1 MSTRR
6 LMDWQPERRPDTMG
20 PMASSEVEASHNPG
34 ASTPP
39 IWRRLFH
46 IVAGSSV
53 PLAGI
58 FAPEQAM
65 VIALAV
71 LAAGGLSLDLV
82 RFRISGLNQMFLRW
96 FAPLLKVEEGHR
108 ITGATYML
116 IAALIAFYL
125 FSTTIAVAAMM
136 FLALGDPA
144 AALVGRRTPGPR
156 FWGKSP
162 GGTAAFVA
170 VAMLAVAVLG
180 GTGAVDYH
188 WGLLVG
194 AVVAGLVELAPL
206 RLDDN
211 LTVPLIAGAVMH
223 ILVA

>member
-1 MSTRR
+1 
-6 LMDWQPERRPDTMG
+6 
-20 PMASSEVEASHNPG
+20 MASTEAHNGYDLSAP
-34 ASTPP
+34 APQ

-46 IVAGSSV
+46 LLAGSSV
-53 PLAGI
+53 PVAGI
-58 FAPEQAM
+58 FAPEHGM

-71 LAAGGLSLDLV
+71 LAAGGLLLDLL
-82 RFRISGLNQMFLRW
+82 RFRIIWLNQVFLRW
-96 FAPLLKVEEGHR
+96 FAPLLKPEEGHR

-116 IAALIAFYL
+116 IAALIVFY
-125 FSTTIAVAAMM
+125 FFGTTIAVAAMM

-156 FWGKSP
+156 IWGKSP

-170 VAMLAVAVLG
+170 VALLVVAVLG

-188 WGLLVG
+188 WGLLAG
-194 AVVAGLVELAPL
+194 AAVAGLVELAPL

-211 LTVPLIAGAVMH
+211 LTVPLVAGAAMH
-223 ILVA
+223 FLGA

>member
-1 MSTRR
+1 
-6 LMDWQPERRPDTMG
+6 
-20 PMASSEVEASHNPG
+20 MASTEAQSGYAPS

-46 IVAGSSV
+46 VIAGSSV
-53 PLAGI
+53 PVAGI
-58 FAPEQAM
+58 FAPEDGM

-71 LAAGGLSLDLV
+71 LAAGGLSLDLL
-82 RFRISGLNQMFLRW
+82 RFRIGWLNQVFLRW
-96 FAPLLKVEEGHR
+96 FAPLLKPEEGHR

-116 IAALIAFYL
+116 IAASIVFY
-125 FSTTIAVAAMM
+125 FFGTTIAVAAMM

-156 FWGKSP
+156 IWGKSP

-170 VAMLAVAVLG
+170 VAMLVVAVLG

-188 WGLLVG
+188 WGLLAG
-194 AVVAGLVELAPL
+194 AAVAGLVELAPL

-211 LTVPLIAGAVMH
+211 LTVPLVAGTAMH
-223 ILVA
+223 FLVA

>member
-1 MSTRR
+1 MRPMRRYLDMLVFGGERR
-6 LMDWQPERRPDTMG
+6 LVQ
-20 PMASSEVEASHNPG
+20 G
-34 ASTPP
+34 APPPP

-46 IVAGSSV
+46 IVAGSSI

-58 FAPEQAM
+58 FVSETAM
-65 VIALAV
+65 IWALAV
-71 LAAGGLSLDLV
+71 LAGQGLALDLV
-82 RFRISGLNQMFLRW
+82 RFRVGWLNALFTRLL
-96 FAPLLKVEEGHR
+96 APLLKEYEAAH

-116 IAALIAFYL
+116 IAALIVFYL
-125 FSTTIAVAAMM
+125 FGTTIAVAAMM

-144 AALVGRRTPGPR
+144 AALVGQRTPGPR

-170 VAMLAVAVLG
+170 VSLLAVAVLG

-194 AVVAGLVELAPL
+194 AAVAGLVELAPL
-206 RLDDN
+206 PLDDN
-211 LTVPLIAGAVMH
+211 LTVPLAAGTAMH
-223 ILVA
+223 FLGG

>member
-1 MSTRR
+1 MS
-6 LMDWQPERRPDTMG
+6 
-20 PMASSEVEASHNPG
+20 PMASTEAQSGSDFNGYEVSASN
-34 ASTPP
+34 PP

-46 IVAGSSV
+46 LIAGSSV
-53 PLAGI
+53 PVAGI
-58 FAPEQAM
+58 FVPEDGM

-71 LAAGGLSLDLV
+71 LAAGGLSLDLL
-82 RFRISGLNQMFLRW
+82 RFRIGWLNQVFLRW
-96 FAPLLKVEEGHR
+96 FAPLLKAEEGHR

-116 IAALIAFYL
+116 IAAVIVFYL
-125 FSTTIAVAAMM
+125 FGTTIAVAAMM

-144 AALVGRRTPGPR
+144 AALVGRRMPGPR

-170 VAMLAVAVLG
+170 IALLAVAVLG
-180 GTGAVDYH
+180 GTGAVEYH

-194 AVVAGLVELAPL
+194 AAVAGLVELAPL

-211 LTVPLIAGAVMH
+211 LTVPLAAGTAMH
-223 ILVA
+223 FLVG

>member
-1 MSTRR
+1 
-6 LMDWQPERRPDTMG
+6 
-20 PMASSEVEASHNPG
+20 MASTEGRSGYDPSSP
-34 ASTPP
+34 TPP

-46 IVAGSSV
+46 LIAGSSV
-53 PLAGI
+53 PVAGI
-58 FAPEQAM
+58 FAPEERM

-71 LAAGGLSLDLV
+71 LAAGGLLLDLL
-82 RFRISGLNQMFLRW
+82 RFRISWLNQVFLRW
-96 FAPLLKVEEGHR
+96 LAPLLKPEEGHR

-116 IAALIAFYL
+116 IAAVMVFY
-125 FSTTIAVAAMM
+125 FFGTTIAVAAMM

-144 AALVGRRTPGPR
+144 AAVVGRRTPGPR
-156 FWGKSP
+156 IWGKSP

-170 VAMLAVAVLG
+170 VALVVAVLG

-206 RLDDN
+206 QLDDN
-211 LTVPLIAGAVMH
+211 LTVPLVAGAAMH
-223 ILVA
+223 FLGA

>member
-1 MSTRR
+1 MT
-6 LMDWQPERRPDTMG
+6 
-20 PMASSEVEASHNPG
+20 PMASTEAQIGYDLSAP
-34 ASTPP
+34 TPP

-46 IVAGSSV
+46 LIAGSSV
-53 PLAGI
+53 PVAGI
-58 FAPEQAM
+58 FTPDDGM

-71 LAAGGLSLDLV
+71 LAAGGLSLDLL
-82 RFRISGLNQMFLRW
+82 RFRISWLNQVFLRR
-96 FAPLLKVEEGHR
+96 FALLLKPEEGHR

-116 IAALIAFYL
+116 IAALIVFY
-125 FSTTIAVAAMM
+125 FFGTTIAVAAMM

-156 FWGKSP
+156 IWGKSP

-170 VAMLAVAVLG
+170 VALLVAAVLG

-194 AVVAGLVELAPL
+194 AAVAGLVELAPSP
-206 RLDDN
+206 LDDN
-211 LTVPLIAGAVMH
+211 LTVPLVAGAAMH
-223 ILVA
+223 FLVA

>member
-1 MSTRR
+1 MS
-6 LMDWQPERRPDTMG
+6 
-20 PMASSEVEASHNPG
+20 PMASTEAQSGYAPS

-46 IVAGSSV
+46 VVAGSSV
-53 PLAGI
+53 PVAGI
-58 FAPEQAM
+58 FAPEDGM

-71 LAAGGLSLDLV
+71 LAAGGLSLDLL
-82 RFRISGLNQMFLRW
+82 RFRISWLNQVFLRW
-96 FAPLLKVEEGHR
+96 LAPLLKPEEGHR

-116 IAALIAFYL
+116 IAALIAFY
-125 FSTTIAVAAMM
+125 FFGTTIAVAAMM

-144 AALVGRRTPGPR
+144 AALVGQRTPGPR
-156 FWGKSP
+156 IWGKSP

-170 VAMLAVAVLG
+170 VALLVVAVLG

-188 WGLLVG
+188 WGLLAG
-194 AVVAGLVELAPL
+194 AAVAGLVELAPL

-211 LTVPLIAGAVMH
+211 LTVPLVAGAAMH
-223 ILVA
+223 FLVV